1 MMLGAASKCSL
12 AQGSPWLWL
21 CRVAEPVFATAR
33 VLGSA
38 LLRVAILC
46 LQEGQHHQIF
56 RMEWNGMGIEWNR
69 NRTEQNRIE

>member
-12 AQGSPWLWL
+12 VQGSPWLWL

-33 VLGSA
+33 VLGSSV
-38 LLRVAILC
+38 LRVAILC

-56 RMEWNGMGIEWNR
+56 RMGWNGMQWNR
-69 NRTEQNRIE
+69 NRMEQE